1 MFYCFDEDS
10 IIKTFA
16 TACFAIM
23 LVFSVVVLI
32 LEILGIDAMWIG
44 YRTFE
49 FAVYGVFALGLY
61 KIIKLLNQ
69 LIGEMKFFR
78 HHYILKDTE
87 TAKVL
92 QNKEK

>member
-1 MFYCFDEDS
+1 MFYWFDEDI
-10 IIKTFA
+10 IIKAFA
-16 TACFAIM
+16 TACFIIM
-23 LVFSVVVLI
+23 LVFSVVVLVM
-32 LEILGIDAMWIG
+32 EILGMNAMWIG

-49 FAVYGVFALGLY
+49 FTVYGVFALGLY

-78 HHYILKDTE
+78 HHYISKDTK

-92 QNKEK
+92 QNKGK